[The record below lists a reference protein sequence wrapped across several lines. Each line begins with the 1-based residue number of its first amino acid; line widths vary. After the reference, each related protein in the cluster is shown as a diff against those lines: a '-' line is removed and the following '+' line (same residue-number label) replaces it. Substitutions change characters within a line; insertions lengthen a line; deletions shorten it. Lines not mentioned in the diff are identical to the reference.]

1 MLWTGDS
8 PRRSRFCP
16 VPATSSAN
24 GTLPTALCRA
34 RAHGGRGT
42 SGQDPR
48 GHAPALR
55 GDNGWQKRSFPRST
69 LPPPPSPLSRGEQA
83 ERWRDTTA
91 KLVPD
96 LNGTARPGQAEV
108 GSWWCLSSPRG
119 TPGVSER
126 AWGSPNLPRLHK
138 QPPNSLTGAGAEV
151 CCYEN
156 CCARR
161 GLQPAP
167 ATTREGAEQLLVS
180 HTAIQADIKKITY
193 SKATDGSAAP
203 PELSPLSAWNTRL
216 LESQGETHNHEERPR
231 LLGIATA
238 DLKNSG
244 LRNSRC
250 PGSVTG
256 RLLRAETQAGF
267 YPLGLENKESDSERN
282 LSQREVRIYVT
293 PERAQ
298 GLGTNQADLG
308 VAFSS

>member
-8 PRRSRFCP
+8 PHRSRFCP
-16 VPATSSAN
+16 VPATSSAD
-24 GTLPTALCRA
+24 GTEAEA
-34 RAHGGRGT
+34 RAGKT
-42 SGQDPR
+42 
-48 GHAPALR
+48 R
-55 GDNGWQKRSFPRST
+55 GDTHPLCGATGAGRRGASHGACC
-69 LPPPPSPLSRGEQA
+69 LPPSSPLSRGEQA

-167 ATTREGAEQLLVS
+167 ATTREGAEKLLVS
-180 HTAIQADIKKITY
+180 HTAIQADIKKNNLFQSNRRLRGPSRAVTII
-193 SKATDGSAAP
+193 SLEHAA
-203 PELSPLSAWNTRL
+203 A
-216 LESQGETHNHEERPR
+216 
-231 LLGIATA
+231 
-238 DLKNSG
+238 
-244 LRNSRC
+244 
-250 PGSVTG
+250 
-256 RLLRAETQAGF
+256 
-267 YPLGLENKESDSERN
+267 
-282 LSQREVRIYVT
+282 
-293 PERAQ
+293 
-298 GLGTNQADLG
+298 
-308 VAFSS
+308 